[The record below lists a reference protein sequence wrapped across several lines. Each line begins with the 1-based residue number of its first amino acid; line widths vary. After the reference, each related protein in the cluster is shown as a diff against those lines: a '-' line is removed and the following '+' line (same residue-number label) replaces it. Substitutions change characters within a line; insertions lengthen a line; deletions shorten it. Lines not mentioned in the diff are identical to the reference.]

1 MIFAKRSIKNLHFL
15 ICADLVHNG
24 FIKDWSKNLHLFISY
39 SLKSICDDSG
49 AIADQFD
56 NFHKNIDLTIDR
68 GYAELQNICNTLS
81 KVTEISGYSFD
92 INIKSYSEEMT
103 MNGIIRNRGQQ
114 GIDDGSGYT
123 LTEKDVC
130 FVS

>member
-1 MIFAKRSIKNLHFL
+1 LH
-15 ICADLVHNG
+15 V
-24 FIKDWSKNLHLFISY
+24 FISY
-39 SLKSICDDSG
+39 SLKSIRDDSG

-68 GYAELQNICNTLS
+68 AYTGLHNICNTLS
-81 KVTEISGYSFD
+81 KITEVSGYSFV

-103 MNGIIRNRGQQ
+103 IDGIIMNRGQQ

-123 LTEKDVC
+123 PTGNDIR